1 MSSEPEYI
9 SSHQSLLN
17 ENPFT
22 IPATPHSRQ
31 ISTTLSRNPRKR
43 VSSSPAALH
52 EGAKMSGYAE
62 KIVNDLSG
70 LVADVRASK
79 RVRADEEAEGST
91 QIKSALA
98 KIPLGS
104 EFKQYAEAAN
114 IVMEMYKDGEITKEA
129 VQAAV
134 KGLEKRPIDCVTFVL
149 MPRDLQLEWVD
160 NVLTKSVQN
169 TI

>member
-1 MSSEPEYI
+1 
-9 SSHQSLLN
+9 
-17 ENPFT
+17 
-22 IPATPHSRQ
+22 
-31 ISTTLSRNPRKR
+31 
-43 VSSSPAALH
+43 
-52 EGAKMSGYAE
+52 MSGYAE

-79 RVRADEEAEGST
+79 RICTDQQTEENT
-91 QIKSALA
+91 QPGSALA
-98 KIPLGS
+98 RIPSTS

-114 IVMEMYKDGEITKEA
+114 IVMEMYKAGEITKEA

-160 NVLTKSVQN
+160 NLLAE
-169 TI
+169 